1 MSLHSDRTPEEI
13 HQSAIAG
20 FYARMRSNYDFLY
33 EKFGDDGL
41 NLIAEMSRKYGL
53 KVAEKAKKRVDGND
67 ITSVT
72 RQLMRIFENVGGN
85 KETGDAIQMIEN
97 RIVIR
102 ASQCPLKL
110 TNYKMCLAHTIM
122 EKTVVETL
130 SPKLAY
136 KIGKS
141 IPAGDAYCEHIIEI
155 KES

>member
-1 MSLHSDRTPEEI
+1 MSLNSDRTPEEI
-13 HQSAIAG
+13 HQSAIVG

-41 NLIAEMSRKYGL
+41 KLIAEMSQKYGL
-53 KVAEKAKKRVDGND
+53 KVAERAKKRVDGND

-72 RQLMRIFENVGGN
+72 RYLIRIFENVGGT
-85 KETGDAIQMIEN
+85 KETGDTVQMMEN
-97 RIVIR
+97 RIVVK

-110 TNYKMCLAHTIM
+110 TNYKMCLAHTTM

-130 SPKLAY
+130 SPKLTY
-136 KIGKS
+136 RIGKS
-141 IPAGDAYCEHIIEI
+141 IPAGDPYCEHIIEI

>member
-13 HQSAIAG
+13 HRSAIAG

-41 NLIAEMSRKYGL
+41 KLIAEMSRKYGL
-53 KVAEKAKKRVDGND
+53 EVAEIAKKRMDGND
-67 ITSVT
+67 LTSVT
-72 RQLMRIFENVGGN
+72 RQLMRIFENVGGK
-85 KETGDAIQMIEN
+85 KETGDAVQMIEN
-97 RIVIR
+97 RIVVR

-110 TNYKMCLAHTIM
+110 ANYKMCLAHTTM

-130 SPKLAY
+130 SHNLTY
-136 KIGKS
+136 RIGKS
-141 IPAGDAYCEHIIEI
+141 IPAGDPYCEHIIEI

>member
-33 EKFGDDGL
+33 DRFGDDGL
-41 NLIAEMSRKYGL
+41 KLITEMSRKYGL
-53 KVAEKAKKRVDGND
+53 QVAEKAKRRMDGND
-67 ITSVT
+67 LTSVT
-72 RQLMRIFENVGGN
+72 KQLMRIFENVGGN
-85 KETGDAIQMIEN
+85 KETGDAIQMIDN

-110 TNYKMCLAHTIM
+110 TNYKMCLAHTTM

-130 SPKLAY
+130 SSKLTY
-136 KIGKS
+136 RIGKS
-141 IPAGDAYCEHIIEI
+141 ILAGDPYCEHIIEI
-155 KES
+155 KER